1 MIQSNLLKKLIS
13 VYSRFTL
20 PTTIMWL
27 ICSSVLLFSCS
38 TSSTIPPEN
47 VVTIATFNMEWLGDG
62 STDDIK
68 PRSEKEL
75 KNIARVIEM
84 CNADIIGVE
93 EVKNVNALNRVLKY
107 LPGYSIQLGSRGR
120 MQNVGVI
127 YRNTISVNS
136 PMEYLPVAVRGE
148 RNRPGYVVQ
157 CKKGNFDWTMMVL
170 HLKSTSRA
178 DSTQELR
185 EESFRNR
192 AEQAVVV
199 SKWADSV
206 INSGEKDVIII
217 GDLNDYP
224 KRDKNPTLSS
234 MVNNKQLV
242 FLTENLA
249 SCSRSGWMSIDH
261 IVASSSSAN
270 RALKESI
277 HHIALQA
284 AFGKEDADGISDHC
298 PVIGQFDVTAP
309 DND

>member
-1 MIQSNLLKKLIS
+1 MLQPNLLNKKLIQI
-13 VYSRFTL
+13 VARLTL
-20 PTTIMWL
+20 PYL
-27 ICSSVLLFSCS
+27 ILLIFSTVLLSSCS

-62 STDDIK
+62 SADDIK

-93 EVKNVNALNRVLKY
+93 EVKNVTALNRVLKY
-107 LPGYSIQLGSRGR
+107 LPGYSIQLGTRGR

-127 YRNTISVNS
+127 YRNTINVNS
-136 PMEYLPVAVRGE
+136 PMEYMPVAVRGE
-148 RNRPGYVVQ
+148 RNRPGFVVH

-178 DSTQELR
+178 DSTPELR

-192 AEQAVVV
+192 AEQAMVV

-206 INSGEKDVIII
+206 ISSGEKDVIII

-224 KRDKNPTLSS
+224 KRDKNPTLGS
-234 MVNNKQLV
+234 MVSNKQLV
-242 FLTENLA
+242 FLTDNLA

-261 IVASSSSAN
+261 IVASSSSAS
-270 RALKESI
+270 RALRESI
-277 HHIALQA
+277 HHIALQP
-284 AFGKEDADGISDHC
+284 AFGKEAADGISDHC